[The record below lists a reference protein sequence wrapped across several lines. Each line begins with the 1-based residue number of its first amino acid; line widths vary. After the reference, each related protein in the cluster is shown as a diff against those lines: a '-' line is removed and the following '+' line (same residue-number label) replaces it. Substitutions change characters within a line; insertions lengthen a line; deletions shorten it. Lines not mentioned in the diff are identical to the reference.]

1 MSSKASNKTKKSF
14 LILLLHI
21 AYIVLFAVFMSI
33 SGWLEI
39 PCYRGGIYLFF
50 ADTSIGLLLVLP
62 FVTTLINT
70 VSIIF
75 QIIALRCGESKVKN
89 VIMMAITI
97 LYEIAVIVVSVLF
110 WQGAMSV

>member
-1 MSSKASNKTKKSF
+1 MEKKNISKTKTAF
-14 LILLLHI
+14 FTMLLHI

-39 PCYRGGIYLFF
+39 PCDRGGIYLFF
-50 ADTSIGLLLVLP
+50 AVTSIGLLLVLP
-62 FVTTLINT
+62 FVTTVINT

-75 QIIALRCGESKVKN
+75 QIMALRCGESKAKN

-97 LYEIAVIVVSVLF
+97 LYEVIVVLASVWL
-110 WQGAMSV
+110 WQRSMGI